1 MNYEEERAEEE
12 LQIRYE
18 DSFMP
23 NGERICVGCEQ
34 PFDPA
39 TMYDEKDGKYVFKI
53 CGMCGG
59 AGAQSYR
66 LNFEP
71 SAYGVDPYK
80 EFGIAKDFE
89 MGHEPAKCSSCGLS
103 LYAEDWVEM
112 TNEEQL
118 ELIAQARKELEQ
130 LLEIWQEKYQILITS
145 NSLAMWRQFASRQIN
160 LVTRGGHEPNQV
172 TKDAIEEARNRNE

>member
-71 SAYGVDPYK
+71 STYGVDPYK

-89 MGHEPAKCSSCGLS
+89 MGHEPAKPGDPAFHYSDRDQAEEERNLQIKYEDSIFADGRRSCYDCETVQDGEVMEDWYAEGYIWKLCSSCFHS
-103 LYAEDWVEM
+103 RNIE
-112 TNEEQL
+112 
-118 ELIAQARKELEQ
+118 
-130 LLEIWQEKYQILITS
+130 
-145 NSLAMWRQFASRQIN
+145 AMR
-160 LVTRGGHEPNQV
+160 L
-172 TKDAIEEARNRNE
+172 K